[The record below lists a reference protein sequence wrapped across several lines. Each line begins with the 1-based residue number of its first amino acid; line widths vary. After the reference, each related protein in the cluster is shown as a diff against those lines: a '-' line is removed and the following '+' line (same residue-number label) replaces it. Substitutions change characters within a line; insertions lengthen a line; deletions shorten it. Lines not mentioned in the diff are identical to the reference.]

1 MKALVLY
8 SSQTG
13 RTKKFAEA
21 IRSVLPDNTDFLPM
35 EEAPASLD
43 AYDIVF
49 AGIWFLDPALDS
61 VSRKAL
67 KKINARRVAFFA
79 TMHRNLYSDEISKGL
94 RQAVDLLPPQTCVF
108 GTYVSYIDESIAR
121 TPLHN
126 DETLNLTGIQ
136 NFATNTLERVLAS
149 A

>member
-49 AGIWFLDPALDS
+49 AGIWFLDHALDS

-67 KKINARRVAFFA
+67 KKNKCPPGSFFCYDA
-79 TMHRNLYSDEISKGL
+79 PK
-94 RQAVDLLPPQTCVF
+94 
-108 GTYVSYIDESIAR
+108 
-121 TPLHN
+121 PL
-126 DETLNLTGIQ
+126 
-136 NFATNTLERVLAS
+136 FR
-149 A
+149 